1 MIGREGV
8 KYLGEF
14 DFVFEL
20 MESIVEA
27 AEGINVLLVLP
38 RHLHLRSTALPLHII
53 IHTQTIVIHHS
64 NWESEN
70 FNLKIWE
77 FLYLLLH
84 FRSFLST
91 IEKLFFFLYFGCG
104 DSQNWQ
110 GQPQSERRM

>member
-38 RHLHLRSTALPLHII
+38 RHLHLRSTTLSLHII

-64 NWESEN
+64 N
-70 FNLKIWE
+70 
-77 FLYLLLH
+77 
-84 FRSFLST
+84 
-91 IEKLFFFLYFGCG
+91 
-104 DSQNWQ
+104 
-110 GQPQSERRM
+110 